1 MLLENWINKIKVKGF
16 HNNMNR
22 ILYKQST
29 ITRLEDSIKFL
40 EESLNKIRRTNSQVF
55 VSKGKAQNEN
65 DKVKEKYEKVDRE
78 KGKYVDDIIRIKKE
92 ISTIPLETEFL
103 AIILERKVTYATLYK
118 LFHEMHGSPLAPKEW
133 YEDLKQ
139 QIMILK

>member
-1 MLLENWINKIKVKGF
+1 MNVSLSINKILQEHEALKNGNEVING
-16 HNNMNR
+16 MM
-22 ILYKQST
+22 
-29 ITRLEDSIKFL
+29 IT
-40 EESLNKIRRTNSQVF
+40 
-55 VSKGKAQNEN
+55 
-65 DKVKEKYEKVDRE
+65 
-78 KGKYVDDIIRIKKE
+78 
-92 ISTIPLETEFL
+92 PLETEFL